1 MGNFVPYVI
10 VAVLAVLCLSLF
22 WMLPETRGRDLP
34 QTVEE
39 FEGLF
44 KENKY
49 EEIAG
54 KKGEEDCI

>member
-1 MGNFVPYVI
+1 
-10 VAVLAVLCLSLF
+10 
-22 WMLPETRGRDLP
+22 MLPETRGRDLP

-44 KENKY
+44 KEKKY